1 MRSSSP
7 QLTQTHEQ
15 GNYGEDSP
23 DIVEQMLKWKADNHT
38 GNGDKTKK
46 SAGRQTGKEKPVP
59 AMRQAQCKVLP
70 PTRARVDESELDEL
84 AVERER
90 LKKLQAQ
97 DVDQGIT
104 RPELE
109 DRRLE
114 EVQPS
119 AAKGT

>member
-7 QLTQTHEQ
+7 QLTQTHKQ

-23 DIVEQMLKWKADNHT
+23 DMVEQMLKWKANNNT

-46 SAGRQTGKEKPVP
+46 SAARQIGKEKPVP
-59 AMRQAQCKVLP
+59 AMRQGQYKVLSP
-70 PTRARVDESELDEL
+70 ASARVDESELDEL
-84 AVERER
+84 ATKRER

-104 RPELE
+104 RLELE

-114 EVQPS
+114 EVQPP